1 MLLAGTVCEPA
12 ASMMMTMVRSDA
24 TARRWK
30 RSNSRRVFT
39 RLPLASAPRHDVRS
53 LRQHPPLPIRL
64 LHGLEGIGGGAGRPA
79 GSHALFD
86 ALLNTILHTTA
97 RAAAT
102 GALLLLWRGLGW
114 RRALQQLLNHN
125 GLMPRKRRV
134 LRQKWRSCLQGGR
147 RLATGQA

>member
-1 MLLAGTVCEPA
+1 MRQPGAGSGVIHVVSLL
-12 ASMMMTMVRSDA
+12 D
-24 TARRWK
+24 
-30 RSNSRRVFT
+30 F
-39 RLPLASAPRHDVRS
+39 LASAPRHDVRS
-53 LRQHPPLPIRL
+53 LRQHPPPPRTLAPL
-64 LHGLEGIGGGAGRPA
+64 VGGHWGWGGAGRPA